1 MVNPEPLVF
10 FNAHV
15 KNLRNTILAHAR
27 KEMTSPRVRLVQP
40 SSKLEKMKV
49 ITTPLHTVNAKKQP
63 YGFLKTGRE
72 DPELDA
78 LLARVSPKYRH
89 MKKMKDL
96 DYYRDLFVPKLE
108 KKPLKTI

>member
-1 MVNPEPLVF
+1 
-10 FNAHV
+10 
-15 KNLRNTILAHAR
+15 
-27 KEMTSPRVRLVQP
+27 MTSPRVRLVQP

-108 KKPLKTI
+108 KKPIKTI